1 MLELWRMY
9 AMKTLGIVS
18 VINIVAG
25 LYLIIL
31 YLDKSPIYKVGFGS
45 AHVGITI
52 ASMLLIYKIGEVVF
66 RWYEN

>member
-18 VINIVAG
+18 AINIVAG
-25 LYLIIL
+25 VYLIVT

-52 ASMLLIYKIGEVVF
+52 ASMLLIYKVGEYVVQ
-66 RWYEN
+66 WYEG